1 MEAFRR
7 SGQALSI
14 WEKAP
19 QRVTGSKEQWGYL
32 SQLQAPIWGDTP
44 GQTKQTLRRGVTG
57 SQTTPHI
64 EALTHAHRDSV
75 VTNR

>member
-19 QRVTGSKEQWGYL
+19 QRVTGNKEQWGYL
-32 SQLQAPIWGDTP
+32 SPAPGTHMGDTP

-64 EALTHAHRDSV
+64 EALIHAHRDSV